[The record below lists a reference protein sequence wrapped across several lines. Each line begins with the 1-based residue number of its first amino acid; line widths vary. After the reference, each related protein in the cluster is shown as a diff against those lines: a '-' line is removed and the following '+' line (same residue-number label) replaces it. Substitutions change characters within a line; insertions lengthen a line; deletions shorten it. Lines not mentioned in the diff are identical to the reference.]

1 MSEHAFLDDLPAYA
15 LGGLTPL
22 ERARLE
28 EHLAAGCEICE
39 LELPAWNAAA
49 ERLPLGVTPID
60 PPAELKARLMARIAA
75 ERPSRPPAAG
85 VAPAVPA
92 VPSVNVT
99 PLRRP
104 EARPSYVPL
113 ALAAALVMGVGLAG
127 LWRAARSEVSS
138 LRAERQ
144 EIARERTALVAE
156 VARLKS
162 ETARLETDLAS
173 KAKDIAWLHDPRVQ
187 IALLK
192 GLKDSPQARA
202 RMLWNPGSKQGVL
215 LVDGLPPL
223 PLEKSYQLWVFAKD
237 VPLPAGTFGTGA
249 DGRGVVDLAALE
261 SLGGDPSKFAVSV
274 EPKGGVPK
282 PTGAIVLL
290 GERL

>member
-15 LGGLTPL
+15 LGGLTPV
-22 ERARLE
+22 ERARLD

-60 PPAELKARLMARIAA
+60 PPADLKARLMARIAA
-75 ERPSRPPAAG
+75 EAPSRPA
-85 VAPAVPA
+85 
-92 VPSVNVT
+92 NVT

-104 EARPSYVPL
+104 EAQRYVPL
-113 ALAAALVMGVGLAG
+113 ALAAAVVVGVGLAG
-127 LWRAARSEVSS
+127 LWMAARSEVSS

-156 VARLKS
+156 VTRLKS
-162 ETARLETDLAS
+162 ESARLETDLAS

-192 GLKDSPQARA
+192 GLKESPQARA
-202 RMLWNPGSKQGVL
+202 RMLWNPESKQGVL

>member
-60 PPAELKARLMARIAA
+60 PPAELKARLMARIATEA
-75 ERPSRPPAAG
+75 PSRPPAAAG
-85 VAPAVPA
+85 VAPGVTA
-92 VPSVNVT
+92 VNVT
-99 PLRRP
+99 PIRRP
-104 EARPSYVPL
+104 EARSSYVPL

-127 LWRAARSEVSS
+127 LWMAARSEVSS
-138 LRAERQ
+138 LRVERQ
-144 EIARERTALVAE
+144 EIARERSALVAE
-156 VARLKS
+156 VTRLKS
-162 ETARLETDLAS
+162 ETARLQTDLTS
-173 KAKDIAWLHDPRVQ
+173 RAKDIAWLHDPRVQ

-192 GLKDSPQARA
+192 GLKESPQARA

>member
-1 MSEHAFLDDLPAYA
+1 VSEHAFLDDLPAYA
-15 LGGLTPL
+15 LGGLTPV
-22 ERARLE
+22 ERARLD

-60 PPAELKARLMARIAA
+60 PPADLKARLMARIAA
-75 ERPSRPPAAG
+75 EAPSRPA
-85 VAPAVPA
+85 
-92 VPSVNVT
+92 NVT

-104 EARPSYVPL
+104 EAQRYVPL
-113 ALAAALVMGVGLAG
+113 ALAAAVVVGVGLAG
-127 LWRAARSEVSS
+127 LWMAARSEVSS

-156 VARLKS
+156 VTRLKS
-162 ETARLETDLAS
+162 ESARLETDLAS

-192 GLKDSPQARA
+192 GLKESPQARA
-202 RMLWNPGSKQGVL
+202 RMLWNPESKQGVL